1 MQACGCMN
9 PIEMVARLA
18 GYGLVGLAAVVL
30 GLVCLIAVLLAAIVV
45 LGGLVRRRSG
55 AVRTWADGAAD
66 EEPAGLASFRWH
78 SGPDR

>member
-30 GLVCLIAVLLAAIVV
+30 GLVCVIAVLLAAIVV

-55 AVRTWADGAAD
+55 AVRTSADGAAD

>member
-1 MQACGCMN
+1 MPACGCVN

-18 GYGLVGLAAVVL
+18 GYGLAGLAALAL
-30 GLVCLIAVLLAAIVV
+30 GFGCLIAVLLAAIVG
-45 LGGLVRRRSG
+45 LGGLVRRRPG
-55 AVRTWADGAAD
+55 AVHTSVDGAAD